1 MIDQTNSRLGFSSCL
16 YVVVVG
22 FWLVSGMMTAMA
34 NSDRLDASL
43 KAALQATMIRFID
56 NASDD
61 EGGFCYIERQSGALM
76 TAYPGVIHPKIIPV
90 GDDYFL
96 CIDRTKSSCNSN
108 EPNWWNRSNSIKKTL
123 EQIKQ
128 AARMLLIKNSLKL
141 KSFMRG

>member
-1 MIDQTNSRLGFSSCL
+1 MGFSSCF

-22 FWLVSGMMTAMA
+22 FWLVSGMLPAMA

-61 EGGFCYIERQSGALM
+61 EGGFRYIERQSGALI

-96 CIDRTKSSCNSN
+96 CIDMLAANGTRRLVDFLVR
-108 EPNWWNRSNSIKKTL
+108 EGREGWMVVDVIVDRRDLVKKAL
-123 EQIKQ
+123 ASME
-128 AARMLLIKNSLKL
+128 
-141 KSFMRG
+141 

>member
-22 FWLVSGMMTAMA
+22 FWLVSGMVTAMA
-34 NSDRLDASL
+34 NSDRLYASL

-61 EGGFCYIERQSGALM
+61 EGGFRYIERQSGALM

-96 CIDRTKSSCNSN
+96 CIDMLAANGTRRLVDFLVR
-108 EPNWWNRSNSIKKTL
+108 EGREGWMVVDVIIDRRDLVKKALASL
-123 EQIKQ
+123 E
-128 AARMLLIKNSLKL
+128 
-141 KSFMRG
+141 

>member
-1 MIDQTNSRLGFSSCL
+1 
-16 YVVVVG
+16 
-22 FWLVSGMMTAMA
+22 MMPAMA

-96 CIDRTKSSCNSN
+96 FIDRTKSSCNSN
-108 EPNWWNRSNSIKKTL
+108 EPN
-123 EQIKQ
+123 
-128 AARMLLIKNSLKL
+128 
-141 KSFMRG
+141 